1 MIILPAI
8 DIKSGNV
15 VRLTQGEFDKETKYF
30 DSPADVA
37 QMWKESGIKFLHV
50 VDLDG
55 ALKGERINAAA
66 ISGISKV
73 LPCELGGG
81 IRSLEDIEKALELGV
96 SRVII
101 GTAAIKDAGFV
112 ANAVEKYGDRIMVSI
127 DAKDGFVAT
136 DGWTKTLDVK
146 SVDFAIKMESIGVST
161 IIYTDIATDGMLQ
174 GPNFEELITVNKAV
188 GCNVIASGGVSSLED
203 IKKLEQL
210 GFYGCIVGKAIYEG
224 KIDIDELTKMEESV

>member
-8 DIKSGNV
+8 DIKAGKV

-30 DSPADVA
+30 DNPSDVA
-37 QMWKESGIKFLHV
+37 KMWKDSGIKFLHV

-55 ALKGERINAAA
+55 ALKGERINAGA
-66 ISGISKV
+66 ISGISSV

-81 IRSLEDIEKALELGV
+81 IRSLDDIENALKLGV
-96 SRVII
+96 DRVII
-101 GTAAIKDAGFV
+101 GTAAIKDPDFV
-112 ANAVEKYGDRIMVSI
+112 ASAVAKYGDKVMVSI

-136 DGWTKTLDVK
+136 DGWTKTLDVR
-146 SVDFAIKMESIGVST
+146 SVDFAIKMENLGVST

-174 GPNFEELITVNKAV
+174 GPNFDELITVNKAV
-188 GCNVIASGGVSSLED
+188 SCNVIASGGVSSLED
-203 IKKLEQL
+203 VKELDKL

-224 KIDIDELTKMEESV
+224 KIDIDDLTKLEENV